1 MSENELTS
9 YAKKLREDVLKI
21 LNDILPN
28 AINEIITKV
37 TNDYKRAQD
46 TNPNLQQNETKANMN
61 PIVHAEFRRFSNEN
75 YDYMTYML
83 RKREDIYFK
92 LTRCKSLIAL
102 YDEHLAATPAY
113 VPKKFRKDSYHLLS
127 RAEYTKLHETE
138 LQRLKTEKEILK
150 MRLTKFTSN
159 LQELDTE
166 IQNFVKLLQGPKKE
180 TKDAIMQRWVELT
193 NADTERINNKW
204 TKNISNLKTIST
216 KDQEHLRKY
225 LEQRFPTN
233 DNTNMIN
240 FTRDIIN
247 NEPRHVS
254 NTTQRNVPL
263 AANNTITTTP
273 TIDSLTVPFIN
284 SSSQINNSTEQLDFP
299 SQPLNNTIHSPI
311 DADTSIALID
321 LSSQIPQGTTHVPA
335 SLEDDMTHSSAY
347 YASTNPDDQ
356 HNPENTEENDDT
368 QHENNEINATE
379 TASKND
385 LRRAKPPAMIRKLR
399 SSTCPERP

>member
-240 FTRDIIN
+240 FTRDTIN

-273 TIDSLTVPFIN
+273 TID
-284 SSSQINNSTEQLDFP
+284 STEQLDFP

-368 QHENNEINATE
+368 QHENNEKNATE